1 MGFTIMHDASHFGV
15 SIHSNINYWLNKLLQ
30 GWGLWNANIWF
41 YHHVLNHHSFT
52 GEDKLDPDFIIYNHL
67 RIKMELENPKNYI
80 I

>member
-1 MGFTIMHDASHFGV
+1 MHLILEYQYIPIETI
-15 SIHSNINYWLNKLLQ
+15 LNKLWH